1 MSLLKWMTDLENL
14 KIDGRIEEV
23 RKGEMREKLNYKN
36 CDKIST
42 KIINE
47 TS

>member
-23 RKGEMREKLNYKN
+23 RKGEMTEKLNYKN
-36 CDKIST
+36 KIST